1 MKEVR
6 LMAEIRVDTSKIDEE
21 IKQILLHVENLEK
34 EMEAIKSGKGVF
46 VRIIES

>member
-34 EMEAIKSGKGVF
+34 EMEAIKSGKGGF